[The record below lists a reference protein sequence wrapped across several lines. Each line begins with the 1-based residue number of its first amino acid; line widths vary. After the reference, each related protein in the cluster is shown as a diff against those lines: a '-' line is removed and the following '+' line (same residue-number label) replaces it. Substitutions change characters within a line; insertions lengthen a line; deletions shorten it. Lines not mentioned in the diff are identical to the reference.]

1 MKKRNNK
8 GFTLIELLIVV
19 AIIGIIVAI
28 AIPNLLNAI
37 QRAKQKRTMGDMRT
51 AGTAAEAY
59 AVDFNHYPAAAG
71 YTLPSGLSY
80 PTLSFGG
87 PTSGFTVQ
95 VVPTYV
101 RVLPLTDGWSS
112 WFLYEAPASGTTG
125 INVQHYVISSNGRDG
140 VAESSPVYGETTNFN
155 RDIVFVDGQF
165 VQYPAGAQN

>member
-1 MKKRNNK
+1 MKKRNKK

-59 AVDFNHYPAAAG
+59 AVDFNRYPAAAG
-71 YTLPSGLSY
+71 YTLPSGFSL
-80 PTLSFGG
+80 PTGTFGQPSP
-87 PTSGFTVQ
+87 PTGFCLQ
-95 VVPTYV
+95 VTPTYV
-101 RVLPLTDGWSS
+101 RGLP
-112 WFLYEAPASGTTG
+112 
-125 INVQHYVISSNGRDG
+125 ISAGRHSFFMYCGGGQNYAILSNGKDG
-140 VAESSPVYGETTNFN
+140 TNEASPAFGETTIFN
-155 RDIVFVDGQF
+155 NDIIFIDGQF

>member
-1 MKKRNNK
+1 MKKRNKK

-59 AVDFNHYPAAAG
+59 AVDFNRYPAAAG
-71 YTLPSGLSY
+71 YTLPSGFSL
-80 PTLSFGG
+80 PTGTFGQPSP
-87 PTSGFTVQ
+87 PTGFCLQ
-95 VVPTYV
+95 VTPTYV
-101 RVLPLTDGWSS
+101 RVLPISDGWNS
-112 WFLYEAPASGTTG
+112 FFMYGGGGQNYAIL
-125 INVQHYVISSNGRDG
+125 SNGKDG
-140 VAESSPVYGETTNFN
+140 TNEASPAFGETTNFN
-155 RDIVFVDGQF
+155 NDIIFIDGQF